1 MFQKKFNED
10 TIIRKIEYNEFK
22 LNNNL
27 NFSWNIFQV
36 YSIMIFKR
44 NYK

>member
-27 NFSWNIFQV
+27 NFS
-36 YSIMIFKR
+36 
-44 NYK
+44 